1 MSNEK
6 VPGAVADTEFVPD
19 RADTGAAVGATDG
32 ALVRIRDLHFRRG
45 SNEIFRGLDFDVPRG
60 RITTILGPSGTG
72 KTTLLK
78 MIGGQLKPSKGS
90 IEVDGQVVSKL
101 GRRDLY
107 ALRKRLG
114 MLFQSGALLTD
125 LSVFDNVA
133 YPLREHTDL
142 PESLIRHLVLM
153 RLHAVGL
160 RGARDLYPAELSGG
174 MARRAALARAL
185 VFDPMMIMYDEPF
198 TGQDPISM
206 GVLLELIQTVNE
218 ALGLTS
224 LMVSH
229 DLVEAMSISDFVVI
243 ISEGVV
249 VETGTPDELRR
260 SESEWTQQ
268 FLNGRPDGPVPFQL
282 PAPDYAADLLEGA
295 PTR

>member
-1 MSNEK
+1 M
-6 VPGAVADTEFVPD
+6 PD
-19 RADTGAAVGATDG
+19 DG
-32 ALVRIRDLHFRRG
+32 NTLVKIRDLHFSRG
-45 SNEIFRGLDFDVPRG
+45 SNAIFRGLNVDIPRG
-60 RITTILGPSGTG
+60 KVTTILGPSGTG

-78 MIGGQLKPSKGS
+78 MIGGQLLPSKGS
-90 IEVDGQVVSKL
+90 ITVDGLDVARLS
-101 GRRDLY
+101 RRKLY

-125 LSVFDNVA
+125 LSVFENVA
-133 YPLREHTDL
+133 FPLREHTDL
-142 PESLIRHLVLM
+142 PECLIQHLVLM

-160 RGARDLYPAELSGG
+160 RGAKDLSPSELSGG

-206 GVLLELIQTVNE
+206 GVLLELISTVNS

-229 DLVEAMSISDFVVI
+229 DLGEAISISDYLVV

-249 VETGTPDELRR
+249 VEAGTPDQLK
-260 SESEWTQQ
+260 SSKSNWVQQ
-268 FLNGRPDGPVPFQL
+268 FLQGKPDGPVPFQVA
-282 PAPDYAADLLEGA
+282 APDYETQLLGPA
-295 PTR
+295 R

>member
-1 MSNEK
+1 MSD
-6 VPGAVADTEFVPD
+6 AST
-19 RADTGAAVGATDG
+19 T
-32 ALVRIRDLHFRRG
+32 LVQIRDLHFSRG
-45 SNEIFRGLDFDVPRG
+45 SKSIFRGLNIDIPRG
-60 RITTILGPSGTG
+60 KVTTILGPSGTG

-78 MIGGQLKPSKGS
+78 MIGGQLKGS
-90 IEVDGQVVSKL
+90 QGTITVDGLNVGKL
-101 GRRDLY
+101 KRRELY
-107 ALRKRLG
+107 DLRKRLG

-125 LSVFDNVA
+125 LSVFENIA
-133 YPLREHTDL
+133 FPLREHTDL
-142 PESLIRHLVLM
+142 PDSLISHLVLM

-160 RGARDLYPAELSGG
+160 RGTRDLYPAELSGG

-206 GVLLELIQTVNE
+206 GILIELIKTVNR

-229 DLVEAMSISDFVVI
+229 DLNESLSISDYAVI

-249 VETGTPDELRR
+249 VEAGSPEQLRA
-260 SESEWTQQ
+260 SSSEWVQQ
-268 FLNGRPDGPVPFQL
+268 FLQGRPDGPVPFQAA
-282 PAPDYAADLLEGA
+282 APDYETELLGPATSDHEHSGV
-295 PTR
+295 PRP

>member
-1 MSNEK
+1 MSE
-6 VPGAVADTEFVPD
+6 
-19 RADTGAAVGATDG
+19 DG
-32 ALVRIRDLHFRRG
+32 STLVRIRDLHFFRG
-45 SNEIFRGLDFDVPRG
+45 SKHIFRGLNLDIPRG
-60 RITTILGPSGTG
+60 KVTTILGPSGTG

-78 MIGGQLKPSKGS
+78 MIGGQLKASQGG
-90 IEVDGQVVSKL
+90 ITVDGLDVGKL
-101 GRRDLY
+101 KRSALY
-107 ALRKRLG
+107 ELRKRLG

-142 PESLIRHLVLM
+142 PESLISHLVLM

-160 RGARDLYPAELSGG
+160 RGARDLAPAELSGG

-206 GVLLELIQTVNE
+206 GVLLELIQTVNG

-224 LMVSH
+224 LIVSH
-229 DLVEAMSISDFVVI
+229 DLKESLSISDYAVI

-249 VETGTPDELRR
+249 VEAGSPDQLEN
-260 SESEWTQQ
+260 SDSPWVQQ
-268 FLNGRPDGPVPFQL
+268 FLHGMPDGPVPFQA
-282 PAPDYAADLLEGA
+282 PAPDYQTDLFGQQSQVAGQPVAGAA
-295 PTR
+295 R

>member
-1 MSNEK
+1 MTS
-6 VPGAVADTEFVPD
+6 D
-19 RADTGAAVGATDG
+19 DG
-32 ALVRIRDLHFRRG
+32 TLVRIRDLHFSRG
-45 SNEIFRGLDFDVPRG
+45 SKPIFQGLSIDIPKGKV
-60 RITTILGPSGTG
+60 TTILGPSGTG

-78 MIGGQLKPSKGS
+78 AIGGQLKPSSGS
-90 IEVDGQVVSKL
+90 IVVDGLEVGKL
-101 GRRDLY
+101 KRRQLY
-107 ALRKRLG
+107 ELRKRMG

-125 LSVFDNVA
+125 LSVFENIA
-133 YPLREHTDL
+133 FPLREHTDL
-142 PESLIRHLVLM
+142 PDSLISHLVLM

-160 RGARDLYPAELSGG
+160 RGARDLSPAELSGG

-206 GVLLELIQTVNE
+206 GILLDLIKTVNE

-229 DLVEAMSISDFVVI
+229 DLAEALSISDYAVI

-249 VETGTPDELRR
+249 VEAGSPEQLRG
-260 SESEWTQQ
+260 SASEWVQQ
-268 FLNGRPDGPVPFQL
+268 FLQGKPDGPVPFQAA
-282 PAPDYAADLLEGA
+282 APDYEAELLGS
-295 PTR
+295 PKGGR

>member
-1 MSNEK
+1 MSEE
-6 VPGAVADTEFVPD
+6 GE
-19 RADTGAAVGATDG
+19 
-32 ALVRIRDLHFRRG
+32 ALVKIRDLHFSRG
-45 SNEIFRGLDFDVPRG
+45 SNAIFRGLSVDIPRG
-60 RITTILGPSGTG
+60 KVTTILGPSGTG

-78 MIGGQLKPSKGS
+78 MIGGQLKPTSGS
-90 IEVDGQVVSKL
+90 IVVDGLNVGELSRTKL
-101 GRRDLY
+101 YD
-107 ALRKRLG
+107 LRKRMG

-125 LSVFDNVA
+125 LSVFENVA

-142 PESLIRHLVLM
+142 PESLISHLVLM

-160 RGARDLYPAELSGG
+160 RGAKDFSPAELSGG

-206 GVLLELIQTVNE
+206 GVLLELIQTVNT

-229 DLVEAMSISDFVVI
+229 DLEEAMSISDYLVVI
-243 ISEGVV
+243 SQGVV
-249 VETGTPDELRR
+249 VEAGSPEQLKSST
-260 SESEWTQQ
+260 SEWIQQ
-268 FLNGRPDGPVPFQL
+268 FLQGKPDGPVPFQA
-282 PAPDYAADLLEGA
+282 PAPDYEAQLLGKL
-295 PTR
+295 

>member
-1 MSNEK
+1 M
-6 VPGAVADTEFVPD
+6 PHD
-19 RADTGAAVGATDG
+19 RNS
-32 ALVRIRDLHFRRG
+32 LVQIKDLHFARG
-45 SNEIFRGLDFDVPRG
+45 SKRIFRGLSVNIPRG
-60 RITTILGPSGTG
+60 KVTTILGPSGTG

-78 MIGGQLKPSKGS
+78 IIGGQLKPSQGS
-90 IEVDGQVVSKL
+90 VQVDGLEVSKL
-101 GRRDLY
+101 RRHELY
-107 ALRKRLG
+107 ELRKRMG

-125 LSVFDNVA
+125 LSVFDNIA
-133 YPLREHTDL
+133 FPLREHTDL
-142 PESLIRHLVLM
+142 PECLIRHLVLM

-160 RGARDLYPAELSGG
+160 RGARDLAPSELSGG

-206 GVLLELIQTVNE
+206 GILLELIKTVNA

-229 DLVEAMSISDFVVI
+229 DLNEALSISDYAVI

-249 VETGTPDELRR
+249 VEAGSPQELRA
-260 SESEWTQQ
+260 SPSEWVQQ
-268 FLNGRPDGPVPFQL
+268 FLQGEPDGPVPFQA
-282 PAPDYAADLLEGA
+282 PAPDYVTDLLGGVKTTA
-295 PTR
+295 GGGS

>member
-1 MSNEK
+1 MS
-6 VPGAVADTEFVPD
+6 D
-19 RADTGAAVGATDG
+19 DG
-32 ALVRIRDLHFRRG
+32 QSLVQIRDLHFSRG
-45 SNEIFRGLDFDVPRG
+45 NKHIFRGLDVDIPRG
-60 RITTILGPSGTG
+60 KVTTILGPSGTG

-78 MIGGQLKPSKGS
+78 MIGGQLKPSQGS
-90 IEVDGQVVSKL
+90 IVVDGLDVARLK
-101 GRRDLY
+101 RAELY
-107 ALRKRLG
+107 ELRKRLG

-125 LSVFDNVA
+125 LSVFENVA

-142 PESLIRHLVLM
+142 PECLISHLVLM

-160 RGARDLYPAELSGG
+160 RGARDLSPSELSGG

-206 GVLLELIQTVNE
+206 GVLLELISTVNS

-229 DLVEAMSISDFVVI
+229 DLTEALSISDYAVI

-249 VETGTPDELRR
+249 VEAGTPDQLRG
-260 SESEWTQQ
+260 SSSQWVQQ
-268 FLNGRPDGPVPFQL
+268 FLNGAPDGPVPFQAE
-282 PAPDYAADLLEGA
+282 APDYAADLFGA
-295 PTR
+295 APGVSSPMTANGASSGVSQ

>member
-1 MSNEK
+1 M
-6 VPGAVADTEFVPD
+6 VD
-19 RADTGAAVGATDG
+19 DG
-32 ALVRIRDLHFRRG
+32 PTLVRIRDLHFSRG
-45 SNEIFRGLDFDVPRG
+45 SKPIFRGLDIDIPRG
-60 RITTILGPSGTG
+60 RVTTILGPSGTG

-78 MIGGQLKPSKGS
+78 MIGGQLKPDRGS
-90 IEVDGQVVSKL
+90 IIVDDLDVARLSRSQ
-101 GRRDLY
+101 LY

-125 LSVFDNVA
+125 LSVFENVA

-142 PESLIRHLVLM
+142 PESLISHLVLM

-160 RGARDLYPAELSGG
+160 RGVRDLVPAELSGG

-206 GVLLELIQTVNE
+206 GVLLELIKTVNA

-224 LMVSH
+224 LIVSH
-229 DLVEAMSISDFVVI
+229 DLKEALSISDYAVI

-249 VETGTPDELRR
+249 VEAGSPEQLEA
-260 SESEWTQQ
+260 SESAWVRQ
-268 FLNGRPDGPVPFQL
+268 FLHGEPDGPVPFQAT
-282 PAPDYAADLLEGA
+282 APDYAEDLFGA
-295 PTR
+295 LPSSGRDKDNQPEVSR

>member
-1 MSNEK
+1 MN
-6 VPGAVADTEFVPD
+6 PLNATLDD
-19 RADTGAAVGATDG
+19 GAT
-32 ALVRIRDLHFRRG
+32 LVRIRDLHFRRG
-45 SNEIFRGLDFDVPRG
+45 SKAIFRGLDMDVPRG
-60 RITTILGPSGTG
+60 RVTTILGPSGTG

-78 MIGGQLKPSKGS
+78 MIGGQLKGERGT
-90 IEVDGQVVSKL
+90 IEVDGLEVGKL
-101 GRRDLY
+101 RRRELY

-125 LSVFDNVA
+125 LTVFDNVA
-133 YPLREHTDL
+133 FPLREHTDL

-206 GVLLELIQTVNE
+206 GVLLELIRTVNS

-224 LMVSH
+224 LIVSH
-229 DLVEAMSISDFVVI
+229 DLEEALSISDYVVV
-243 ISEGVV
+243 ISEGQV
-249 VETGTPDELRR
+249 VEAGTPEALRA
-260 SESEWTQQ
+260 SESAWVQQ

-282 PAPDYAADLLEGA
+282 AAPDYAEDLLGPAAAASLGA
-295 PTR
+295 TTRSDAGR